1 MSERDFVGRTEAIWH
16 YQRSVGGEDKMRM
29 PIAMYPN
36 SSLPCLL
43 LYAFGSFCSFLTL
56 THLLI
61 LTAVGPH
68 LGFASAAYTDRPH
81 VQVLSTPLPFLYHHT
96 DIELQLTVAR
106 HVGALKNAIAKLRR
120 YYEVDLPSLKK
131 IGINQQSPNV
141 LYPYPSEFI
150 SLRDPSK
157 STRRFT
163 YKSRFE
169 GKLVF
174 KAVLANGSLVCVK
187 FTRRYSIAAHEE
199 CVKLQCAPVLHDFKL
214 LPGGW
219 FMIVMDYLDYDHYHV
234 PEDSDLSDELYEVMK
249 NSLDKLHKAGFVHG
263 DIRII
268 NTMVKNSEP
277 SRFMLLDFDWSG
289 IIGEVRYPPN
299 VNTAQELQRPD
310 GAIDGKLVLA
320 KHDRKMLKVMF
331 PTSDRRQ
338 KIR

>member
-1 MSERDFVGRTEAIWH
+1 
-16 YQRSVGGEDKMRM
+16 
-29 PIAMYPN
+29 
-36 SSLPCLL
+36 
-43 LYAFGSFCSFLTL
+43 
-56 THLLI
+56 
-61 LTAVGPH
+61 
-68 LGFASAAYTDRPH
+68 
-81 VQVLSTPLPFLYHHT
+81 
-96 DIELQLTVAR
+96 
-106 HVGALKNAIAKLRR
+106 
-120 YYEVDLPSLKK
+120 
-131 IGINQQSPNV
+131 
-141 LYPYPSEFI
+141 
-150 SLRDPSK
+150 
-157 STRRFT
+157 
-163 YKSRFE
+163 
-169 GKLVF
+169 
-174 KAVLANGSLVCVK
+174 
-187 FTRRYSIAAHEE
+187 
-199 CVKLQCAPVLHDFKL
+199 
-214 LPGGW
+214 
-219 FMIVMDYLDYDHYHV
+219 MIVMDYLDYDHYHV